1 MVGSTSRPSSP
12 SCGEP
17 AGCGGLD
24 SSRLAHN
31 QQHELDRFAQ
41 LNDGSFL
48 DRDGQLFWRDDKPKE
63 VKLGKKTLSP
73 VTFGVEPLS
82 GLNNVVS
89 FDGYWIWRRPSLKS
103 KDGPHDSA
111 LLCAAKKDGSLWCLG
126 RNESGQLGDGTQTSR
141 LEAKRV
147 EGLENVVQIQ
157 LNGHFACART
167 AGDEVYCWGE
177 NRVGRVKPYGDPAGF
192 YSFYTRPVRV
202 APELHDIVDL
212 LVGEG
217 HSCAARKDGAAICWG
232 GVEPKRIGWF
242 PPKSCEEA
250 TIAQTEPLVFDVPE
264 CRSSKQLFEAIP
276 PNPSDPVVRVLATR
290 KSSCALRRS
299 GILECWGGYWGA
311 PKQLPGLESEHF
323 RDFGADLSSENVC
336 AVTTDGRVFCWGEA
350 RSGKIGDGSR
360 HSEDD
365 GYADFAE
372 RPQQVLRIDDAKSV
386 MCGVGH
392 CCATSEGG
400 QVQCWG
406 RLRFADVGWVE
417 EICGGP
423 FEVLEPVEP
432 F

>member
-177 NRVGRVKPYGDPAGF
+177 KPSRAG
-192 YSFYTRPVRV
+192 
-202 APELHDIVDL
+202 
-212 LVGEG
+212 
-217 HSCAARKDGAAICWG
+217 
-232 GVEPKRIGWF
+232 
-242 PPKSCEEA
+242 
-250 TIAQTEPLVFDVPE
+250 QT
-264 CRSSKQLFEAIP
+264 
-276 PNPSDPVVRVLATR
+276 
-290 KSSCALRRS
+290 LRRPR
-299 GILECWGGYWGA
+299 GLLLILHTPRASRSRAPRHRRPLGGRGS
-311 PKQLPGLESEHF
+311 QLCGQEGRGGHLLG
-323 RDFGADLSSENVC
+323 RRRAQENWMVS
-336 AVTTDGRVFCWGEA
+336 AQE
-350 RSGKIGDGSR
+350 
-360 HSEDD
+360 
-365 GYADFAE
+365 
-372 RPQQVLRIDDAKSV
+372 L
-386 MCGVGH
+386 
-392 CCATSEGG
+392 
-400 QVQCWG
+400 
-406 RLRFADVGWVE
+406 
-417 EICGGP
+417 
-423 FEVLEPVEP
+423 
-432 F
+432 